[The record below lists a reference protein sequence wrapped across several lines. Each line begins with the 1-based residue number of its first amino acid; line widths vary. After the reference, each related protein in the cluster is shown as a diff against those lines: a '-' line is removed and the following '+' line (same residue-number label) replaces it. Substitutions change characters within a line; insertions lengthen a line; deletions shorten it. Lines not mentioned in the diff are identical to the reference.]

1 MKIILA
7 LLFFLYNLLKIVLTL
22 LTHFS
27 NTAWKVS
34 VFGVILVRVFPHSNW
49 VSLRI
54 QSKSFR
60 IKSECGKIQTR
71 ITPNT
76 GNFSQ
81 WKFQKLYWHFSLI
94 SNTSHFFEKLPSLFQ
109 TLLTSFYELLKIFI
123 KLLNFWSK
131 LSPEDRDQATCKVLN
146 VCVQYQTY

>member
-34 VFGVILVRVFPHSNW
+34 VFGVILVRVFPHSNR

-60 IKSECGKIQTR
+60 IKSECGKIRTR

-76 GNFSQ
+76 GNFYAVKVPKVILAFLSFVKRFTFF
-81 WKFQKLYWHFSLI
+81 WKTSKFF
-94 SNTSHFFEKLPSLFQ
+94 SNTSHYFLWTCENFYK
-109 TLLTSFYELLKIFI
+109 TSQFLK
-123 KLLNFWSK
+123 
-131 LSPEDRDQATCKVLN
+131 
-146 VCVQYQTY
+146 

>member
-60 IKSECGKIQTR
+60 IKSECGKIRTR

-76 GNFSQ
+76 GNFYAVKVPKVILAFLSFVKRFTFF
-81 WKFQKLYWHFSLI
+81 WKTSKFF
-94 SNTSHFFEKLPSLFQ
+94 SNTSHYFLWTCENFYK
-109 TLLTSFYELLKIFI
+109 TSQLLK
-123 KLLNFWSK
+123 
-131 LSPEDRDQATCKVLN
+131 
-146 VCVQYQTY
+146 

>member
-34 VFGVILVRVFPHSNW
+34 VLGVILVRVFPHSNW

-76 GNFSQ
+76 GNFYAVKVPKVILAFLSLVKRFTFFWKTSQ
-81 WKFQKLYWHFSLI
+81 FF
-94 SNTSHFFEKLPSLFQ
+94 SNTFYKNFHYFLWTSE
-109 TLLTSFYELLKIFI
+109 SFYKTSQFLK
-123 KLLNFWSK
+123 
-131 LSPEDRDQATCKVLN
+131 
-146 VCVQYQTY
+146 

>member
-60 IKSECGKIQTR
+60 IKSECGKIRTR

-76 GNFSQ
+76 GNFYAVKVPKVTLAFLSFVKRFTFF
-81 WKFQKLYWHFSLI
+81 WKTSKFF
-94 SNTSHFFEKLPSLFQ
+94 SNTSHYFLWTCENFYK
-109 TLLTSFYELLKIFI
+109 TSQFLK
-123 KLLNFWSK
+123 
-131 LSPEDRDQATCKVLN
+131 
-146 VCVQYQTY
+146 

>member
-60 IKSECGKIQTR
+60 IKSECGKIRTR

-76 GNFSQ
+76 GNFYAVKVPKVILAFLSFVKRFTFF
-81 WKFQKLYWHFSLI
+81 WKTSKFF
-94 SNTSHFFEKLPSLFQ
+94 SNTSHYFLWTCENFYK
-109 TLLTSFYELLKIFI
+109 TSQFLK
-123 KLLNFWSK
+123 
-131 LSPEDRDQATCKVLN
+131 
-146 VCVQYQTY
+146 

>member
-22 LTHFS
+22 LAHFS

-60 IKSECGKIQTR
+60 IKSECGKIRTR

-76 GNFSQ
+76 GNFYAVKVPKVILAFLSFVKRFTFF
-81 WKFQKLYWHFSLI
+81 WKTSKFF
-94 SNTSHFFEKLPSLFQ
+94 SNTSHYFLWTCENFYK
-109 TLLTSFYELLKIFI
+109 TSQFLK
-123 KLLNFWSK
+123 
-131 LSPEDRDQATCKVLN
+131 
-146 VCVQYQTY
+146 

>member
-34 VFGVILVRVFPHSNW
+34 VFGVILVRVFPHSKW

-60 IKSECGKIQTR
+60 IKSECGKIRTR

-76 GNFSQ
+76 GNFYAVKVPKVILAFLSFVKRFTFF
-81 WKFQKLYWHFSLI
+81 WKTSKFF
-94 SNTSHFFEKLPSLFQ
+94 SNTSHYFLWTCENFYK
-109 TLLTSFYELLKIFI
+109 TSQFLK
-123 KLLNFWSK
+123 
-131 LSPEDRDQATCKVLN
+131 
-146 VCVQYQTY
+146 